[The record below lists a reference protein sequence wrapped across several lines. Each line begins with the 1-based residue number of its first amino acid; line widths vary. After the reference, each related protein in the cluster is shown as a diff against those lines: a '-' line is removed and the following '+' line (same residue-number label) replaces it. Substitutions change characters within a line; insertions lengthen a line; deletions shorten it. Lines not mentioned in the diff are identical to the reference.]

1 MEQEHYV
8 FPQEEEEPRQP
19 DRACPPLS
27 HPLTPLVFEEAAAI
41 LCTLVGCLWPEQW
54 HSLLEASV
62 VIQGSEL
69 IYSVLHLRKRK
80 AEKKQQPK

>member
-19 DRACPPLS
+19 DRAWTDLD
-27 HPLTPLVFEEAAAI
+27 HFLKQLVFVEAAAI

-62 VIQGSEL
+62 VIQGTEL
-69 IYSVLHLRKRK
+69 IYTVHHLRKRK